1 MHIYVKTLT
10 DRTLTCDV
18 EPSDTIHALKVRLER
33 IGEAPPDQQ
42 RLIFAGKQL
51 KDDKT
56 LSDYNIQKE
65 STLHLILRLRGMI
78 STFTSNDPSDEL
90 VQYLMGM
97 RADAPLEQ
105 LRAKA
110 RSQGSHDFSTFLF
123 KQSCHILNPAQRG
136 RLCDFMDFMWTQEAS
151 DDSRV
156 DMRLALPDQQF
167 LDLLG
172 PLETDKD
179 PETRARTVLCKL
191 QRAFRNLPDARG
203 QAKIALRQTRGP
215 TNACIKFHCDG
226 GYATSTTQIALNE
239 PTEYEGGR
247 LVYFVNDKVHVLER
261 PAGSMVQH
269 PPKVLHGV
277 TSLASGTRQSLF
289 VVDHSNGLGESG
301 VIVVAPE
308 HVCSFCEALRPKVE
322 DCVACTAGRVSTH
335 LLSSC
340 GHVCLCDRC
349 VEAVEVCPKCSRT
362 VEGKIK
368 VLF

>member
-1 MHIYVKTLT
+1 MKIFVRTLTDKTLT
-10 DRTLTCDV
+10 LDV
-18 EPSDTIHALKVRLER
+18 EPSDTIHALKVQIWSKEG
-33 IGEAPPDQQ
+33 IPPDQQ
-42 RLIFAGKQL
+42 RLIFAGLQL
-51 KDDKT
+51 EDDKT
-56 LSDYNIQKE
+56 LSEYNIQKE
-65 STLHLILRLRGMI
+65 SLMHLVLRLRGMI

-97 RADAPLEQ
+97 RADAPLEE

-110 RSQGSHDFSTFLF
+110 ESQGSHDFSTFLF

-136 RLCDFMDFMWTQEAS
+136 RLCDFMDFMWTQEAT
-151 DDSRV
+151 DHSRV

-172 PLETDKD
+172 PLETDND

-191 QRAFRNLPDARG
+191 QRAFRNLPGANG

-215 TNACIKFHCDG
+215 TNACINFHCDG
-226 GYATSTTQIALNE
+226 HYATSTTQIALNE

-277 TSLASGTRQSLF
+277 TSLTSGTRQSLF
-289 VVDHSNGLGESG
+289 VVDHSNGLGETG
-301 VIVVAPE
+301 VIVVTPE
-308 HVCSFCEALRPKVE
+308 HVRSFFEALRPQSGGLCGLLWPHI
-322 DCVACTAGRVSTH
+322 DSSSVSLWTYVP
-335 LLSSC
+335 LLS
-340 GHVCLCDRC
+340 LC
-349 VEAVEVCPKCSRT
+349 
-362 VEGKIK
+362 
-368 VLF
+368 